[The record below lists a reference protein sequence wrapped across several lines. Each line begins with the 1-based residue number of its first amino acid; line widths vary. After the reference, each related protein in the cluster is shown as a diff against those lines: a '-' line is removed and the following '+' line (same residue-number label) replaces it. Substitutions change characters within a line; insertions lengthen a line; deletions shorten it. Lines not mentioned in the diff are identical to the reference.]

1 MKITGRQNLLK
12 WLRIGHSTEIYTKL
26 FTGKNAEWADMPH
39 TVILRGKNHP
49 VCVYQSEQVLEY
61 LEKKYGSDE
70 FDIWGLFELAGKH
83 RPF

>member
-1 MKITGRQNLLK
+1 
-12 WLRIGHSTEIYTKL
+12 
-26 FTGKNAEWADMPH
+26 MPH